1 MIVSEEQQDRRDL
14 FRMCIDCPVQISGLP
29 EGDESEGRLL
39 DLSGSGLA
47 VECSDEFALGSN
59 FQVKVVPDKPVF
71 MPLVADVEVV
81 RVEPGS
87 NGASVYGLK
96 ICELLS

>member
-1 MIVSEEQQDRRDL
+1 MIVSGEQQDRRNL
-14 FRMCIDCPVQISGLP
+14 FRMCIDCPVQITGL
-29 EGDESEGRLL
+29 SEGSEAIGRVL

-47 VECSDEFALGSN
+47 VTCSETFLVGDT

-81 RVEPGS
+81 RVDEGAD
-87 NGASVYGLK
+87 GASVYGLK
-96 ICELLS
+96 IRELLS